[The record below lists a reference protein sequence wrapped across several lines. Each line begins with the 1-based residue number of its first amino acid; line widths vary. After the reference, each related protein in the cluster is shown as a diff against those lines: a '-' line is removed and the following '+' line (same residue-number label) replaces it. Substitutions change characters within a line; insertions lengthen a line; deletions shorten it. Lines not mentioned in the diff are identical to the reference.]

1 MPPSELTDLIKNF
14 TGSSSIQEE
23 ENEEDRRRI
32 EYYKNYISDDDD
44 DEPEVDWQAQI
55 QQAQINITTIMM
67 ERLEKER
74 VELFKEGVS
83 YAGELAFF
91 VWIMISISLCS
102 GMYVENPV

>member
-1 MPPSELTDLIKNF
+1 M
-14 TGSSSIQEE
+14 
-23 ENEEDRRRI
+23 
-32 EYYKNYISDDDD
+32 
-44 DEPEVDWQAQI
+44 
-55 QQAQINITTIMM
+55 TTIMM

-102 GMYVENPV
+102 GMFVENPVQERFTKIRYLLNVLGLS